1 MDWVKAFQTVDLGMA
16 AGVAAIA
23 AWLEYSQVI
32 TDKWA
37 VILTLILAAVV
48 GIAAGQ
54 AKALADGTGLAY
66 NIIYQ
71 TVLNMAAAAVI
82 GRPAAMALRAVWKT
96 TDGKSITGP

>member
-23 AWLEYSQVI
+23 AWLEYSEVI

-37 VILTLILAAVV
+37 VILTLLLAAVV

-54 AKALADGTGLAY
+54 AKAVSDGTSLFY
-66 NIIYQ
+66 NVSYQ
-71 TVLNMAAAAVI
+71 IVLNAAAAAVI
-82 GRPAAMALRAVWKT
+82 GRPAALALRAVWKT
-96 TDGKSITGP
+96 ADGKT